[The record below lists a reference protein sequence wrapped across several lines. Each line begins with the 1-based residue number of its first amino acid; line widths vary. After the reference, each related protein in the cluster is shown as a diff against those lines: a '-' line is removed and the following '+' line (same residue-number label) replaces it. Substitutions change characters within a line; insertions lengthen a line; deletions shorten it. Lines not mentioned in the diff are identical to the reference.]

1 MAEAKENGNTLTI
14 DGVAHDA
21 DSFSDEGRQLFVEL
35 SIVEEKLKLS
45 NQRYNEVIVDLKS
58 QQAAK
63 AQYIQ
68 NIMEIEGIDA
78 NTEDS
83 TKEEAN
89 SEEKGDKKAN

>member
-21 DSFSDEGRQLFVEL
+21 DSFSDEGKQQFVEL

-58 QQAAK
+58 QQSAK
-63 AQYIQ
+63 AQYIK
-68 NIMEIEGIDA
+68 NIMELEGIDA
-78 NTEDS
+78 KQEDS
-83 TKEEAN
+83 DKETN

>member
-21 DSFSDEGRQLFVEL
+21 DSFSDEGKQQFIEL
-35 SIVEEKLKLS
+35 SILEEKLKLS

-58 QQAAK
+58 QQSAK
-63 AQYIQ
+63 AQYIK
-68 NIMEIEGIDA
+68 NIMELEGIDA
-78 NTEDS
+78 KQEDS
-83 TKEEAN
+83 DEETN

>member
-21 DSFSDEGRQLFVEL
+21 DSFSDEGKQQFVEL
-35 SIVEEKLKLS
+35 SILEEKLKLS

-63 AQYIQ
+63 AQYIK
-68 NIMEIEGIDA
+68 NIMELEGTDA
-78 NTEDS
+78 KQEDS
-83 TKEEAN
+83 DEETS

>member
-21 DSFSDEGRQLFVEL
+21 DSFSDEGKQLFVEL

>member
-21 DSFSDEGRQLFVEL
+21 DSFSDEGKQQFIEL
-35 SIVEEKLKLS
+35 SILEEKLKLS

-63 AQYIQ
+63 AQYIK
-68 NIMEIEGIDA
+68 NIMELEGIDA
-78 NTEDS
+78 KQEDS
-83 TKEEAN
+83 DEETS